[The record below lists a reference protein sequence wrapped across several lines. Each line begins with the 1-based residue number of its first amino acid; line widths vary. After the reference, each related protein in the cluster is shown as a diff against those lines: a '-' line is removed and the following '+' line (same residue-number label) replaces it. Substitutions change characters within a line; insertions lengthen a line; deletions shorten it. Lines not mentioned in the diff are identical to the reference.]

1 MARRKSLSI
10 DAMDPD
16 VSVLAKL
23 ASLVVHLQEAEG
35 EGGHWF
41 DIAAVKS
48 LINDGGIK
56 EWTEA
61 MQKIGLAPVK
71 RSTPREGCDV

>member
-1 MARRKSLSI
+1 MARRKTLTI
-10 DAMDPD
+10 DALDPD

-41 DIAAVKS
+41 DIAAVKT
-48 LINDGGIK
+48 LINDGGIR
-56 EWTEA
+56 EWVEA
-61 MQKIGLAPVK
+61 MQKLALAPVK
-71 RSTPREGCDV
+71 RSESSAGD